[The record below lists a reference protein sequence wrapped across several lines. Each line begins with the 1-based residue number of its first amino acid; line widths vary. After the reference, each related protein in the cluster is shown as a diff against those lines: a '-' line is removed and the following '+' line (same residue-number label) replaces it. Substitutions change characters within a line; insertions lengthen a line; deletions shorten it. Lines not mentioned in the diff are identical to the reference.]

1 MPLFFDLDINGL
13 IMQDHNAKLNS
24 AEIEIRRKIAS
35 EGRLTFA
42 EFMETALYHPAG
54 GYYTTQKAI
63 GAEGD
68 YFTSPAAHPAFGALL
83 ALQLERMWENLGE
96 PETFHAVEMG
106 AGDGLMAR
114 DLLDY
119 AQHLNPGFFSA
130 LEYVTTDRTT
140 SGSVVSGVTGCVISN
155 ELVDAFSVH
164 RFRIDNGNL
173 REVFVTVN
181 EKGQLVEEL
190 GVPSTPL
197 IAQRLEKL
205 GQPLPDG
212 FSGEVNL
219 KIAPWANQVSD
230 ILTRG
235 FVITIDYGHEAE
247 QLYSPSRSRGTL
259 QTYFRHTDGSSPYQ
273 RIGRQ
278 DITAHVDFTA
288 VIDEGRAVRLSPLVL
303 LSQAE
308 FLQEMGLGKMADKI
322 GDMDM
327 ESFEREANLTAL
339 RELVKPDG
347 LGRFLVLIQQKRAGV
362 KNFEELI
369 PDASRVQSLDVPIL
383 RGEHT
388 PLHVGRF
395 PQTEFTLDQLWPFDQ
410 DDK

>member
-1 MPLFFDLDINGL
+1 
-13 IMQDHNAKLNS
+13 MQGHNATRNY
-24 AEIEIRRKIAS
+24 AEIEIRQKIAS

-42 EFMETALYHPAG
+42 EFMETALYHPGG
-54 GYYTTQKAI
+54 GYYATQKAI

-68 YFTSPAAHPAFGALL
+68 YFTSPAAHPVFGALL
-83 ALQLERMWENLGE
+83 ALQLERMWEKLGE

-114 DLLDY
+114 DLSDY
-119 AQHLNPGFFSA
+119 AQHLNPEFSGA
-130 LEYVTTDRTT
+130 LKYVTTDKTT
-140 SGSVVSGVTGCVISN
+140 SSIAVSEITGCVISN
-155 ELVDAFSVH
+155 ELVDAFPVH

-173 REVFVTVN
+173 LEVFVTVN

-190 GVPSTPL
+190 GEPSTPL

-205 GQPLPDG
+205 GRPLPDG

-219 KIAPWANQVSD
+219 KIAPWAEQVSD
-230 ILTRG
+230 ILKRG

-259 QTYFRHTDGSSPYQ
+259 QTYFKHTDGSSPYQ

-308 FLQEMGLGKMADKI
+308 FLKEMGLNKMADKI

-327 ESFEREANLTAL
+327 ETFEREANLMAL
-339 RELVKPDG
+339 KELIKPDG
-347 LGRFLVLIQQKRAGV
+347 LGRFLVLIQQKGAGV
-362 KNFEELI
+362 RNFEELI
-369 PDASRVQSLDVPIL
+369 PDASRIQSLDVPIL
-383 RGEHT
+383 NAEHT
-388 PLHVGRF
+388 PLHAGRV

-410 DDK
+410 DEK